1 VAFFGTTIE
10 VIKTSVKH
18 PNADKL
24 SICTLEGI
32 AFTFVTGIDQFKTG
46 QKVIYFPID
55 SIIPDNL
62 AKDLGVFGKLA
73 GNRKNRLKTCKI
85 RGVLSQGLVGNITLI
100 DDGCFYAHWK
110 LEKGLEAPTPE
121 MITQF
126 LGVTKYEPPVIPD
139 KAGNLK
145 QLPCDLGV
153 YDIEGC
159 ERFHVPLEKLMD
171 QKVWV
176 LEKVEGSN
184 GSVSCDHATGD
195 IFVNQRR
202 HTIEE
207 IDGHEHAWWN
217 IARKQGFIDFVK
229 TIGSLYGEVATLY
242 FEVAGPAIQG
252 NIYKLTEPT
261 GFVFDLKIGS
271 KFVSKGVM
279 FSLLNQYFGAGKY
292 MHAPILSRDKT
303 LREWLGGKTIA
314 KASNFQSHLYPT
326 KAEGI
331 VISPEIEQDDDTLG
345 GRLILKQ
352 RSPEYLAESDN

>member
-1 VAFFGTTIE
+1 MAFFGTTIE
-10 VIKTSVKH
+10 VIKTSIKH

-32 AFTFVTGIDQFKTG
+32 AFTFVTGIDQFKPG

-55 SIIPDNL
+55 SIIPDDI
-62 AKDLGVFGKLA
+62 AKELGVFGKLA
-73 GNRKNRLKTCKI
+73 GNGKNRLKTCKI

-145 QLPCDLGV
+145 QLPCDLSV

-159 ERFHVPLEKLMD
+159 ERFYVPLEKLMD

-217 IARKQGFIDFVK
+217 IARKQDLVGFVRYARAGLRE
-229 TIGSLYGEVATLY
+229 TVTLY

-261 GFVFDLKIGS
+261 GFIFDLKVGS

-279 FSLLNQYFGAGKY
+279 FSLLDQYFGAGKY

-303 LREWLGGKTIA
+303 LREWLDGKTIVQ
-314 KASNFQSHLYPT
+314 ASNGESKLYKT
-326 KAEGI
+326 LREGI
-331 VISPEIEQDDDTLG
+331 VISPEIEQEDETLG

-352 RSPEYLAESDN
+352 RDPIYLAGTDN